1 MIVLGIETAGARGG
15 VALLRDG
22 QPPREVVL
30 EGSRILG
37 AELAPTIKRLLR
49 EANPGRAPDLIAVDV
64 GPGSYTGLRI
74 GIAAAKGLA
83 FAWGCPLLGVGA
95 ADALAAAT
103 PDVERALVVFDASR
117 GEVWAARYQRREGT
131 LALEGEPTLCAPAA
145 LEAGAA
151 RPSVVLGD
159 AAAQVVD
166 PARGL
171 LPASP
176 GRDWPSALEVARLAR
191 ERHMGGERQ
200 DALRVAPIYFRPNEA
215 EEQRRKRGLRVK

>member
-1 MIVLGIETAGARGG
+1 MIVLAIETAGVRGG

-22 QPPREVVL
+22 HPPREVVL

-49 EANPGRAPDLIAVDV
+49 ETNPGRAPDLIVVDV

-83 FAWGCPLLGVGA
+83 FAWGCALLGVSA

-103 PDVERALVVFDASR
+103 PEAERALVAFDASR
-117 GEVWAARYQRREGT
+117 GEVWAARYTRREGQLTCDGEAT
-131 LALEGEPTLCAPAA
+131 LAAP
-145 LEAGAA
+145 ETIQPAA
-151 RPSVVLGD
+151 RPTLVLGD
-159 AAAQVVD
+159 ASALVTD

-171 LPASP
+171 IAPTPA
-176 GRDWPSALEVARLAR
+176 RDWPSALEIARLGR
-191 ERHMGGERQ
+191 ERHMGGQRQ
-200 DALRVAPIYFRPNEA
+200 DPLRLAPIYFRPNEA